1 MNDQVKEVIARKG
14 KGDLGE
20 LLQAGD
26 TWRVQ

>member
-1 MNDQVKEVIARKG
+1 MNEQIKDVIARKG
-14 KGDLGE
+14 KGDLTA